1 MRTTSAPSP
10 ISWAI
15 STCRSTARP
24 SLWPWWSAAWKNT
37 SWRKSPACITVKPK
51 QIVEIGPFKIE
62 FIHVTHSIVSA
73 VALAITTPLGVIIH
87 TGDFKV
93 DPTPTDN
100 ELFDLHTL
108 ADYGKRGVLLLL
120 SDSTN
125 SDRPGYTES
134 ERAVRPRMEE
144 IFNRAER
151 RVVVSCFS
159 SSIHRIQLVL
169 DLAQECGR
177 RVAVIGR
184 SMVSVTEIAHSLGL
198 LDIPDGILLRP
209 QDAMGVAADKVTFL
223 ISGTQGE
230 PMSALS
236 RVAVDN
242 HKHVS
247 VEKGD
252 TVVLSSRII
261 PGNEKA
267 IFRMIDH
274 MARRGAD
281 VLYGSMNPPLH
292 VSGHA
297 SVEEMKLVLNL
308 VRPRYFMPIHGEFR
322 QLSKHARLAE
332 HLRFAGLEESFIME
346 SGEILEIDHHGA
358 RKAGKVPV
366 GHVCIDS
373 GSVDDV
379 VQDMVIRDR
388 RHLSEDG
395 IVLPIIAINRNSG
408 RMESLPE
415 IVSRGFNAGDG
426 VGVHRESPPVR
437 GQNSGRLESGGEDR
451 LGRHEGK
458 DPRGPEALHREGDVA
473 ASADHAGD
481 SGSIAA
487 RYLED
492 ASGFRGSA
500 ARLIVPADEAGI
512 AAALRE
518 ASAAGVPVTVAGGGT
533 GVTGGGVPLG
543 GWVLSV
549 EKLNRLEIHPGFAIA
564 GAGVPLRDL
573 QAAAQRTG
581 QFYPPDPTE
590 NSAFLGGTISTNA
603 SGSRS
608 FRFGATR
615 RWVKCLRVVL
625 ADGRRLDLR
634 RGDALDFD
642 PGTDSAARCH
652 QEHRRLP
659 LAAGDGLA

>member
-1 MRTTSAPSP
+1 MTDLKLQIIPLGGLGEFGMNMTAIRYADDIIVIDSGMMFPEAELLGVDLVMPDLTFLKENQPFVRALILTHGHEDHIGAVPYFLSEIGVPVYGTDFTLALVDRRLEEYDLEEEPRLIP
-10 ISWAI
+10 I
-15 STCRSTARP
+15 
-24 SLWPWWSAAWKNT
+24 
-37 SWRKSPACITVKPK
+37 KPK
-51 QIVEIGPFKIE
+51 QILDIGAFKIE
-62 FIHVTHSIVSA
+62 FIHVTHSIVSC
-73 VALAITTPLGVIIH
+73 VALAITTPLGVVIH

-125 SDRPGYTES
+125 ADRSGYTES

-169 DLAQECGR
+169 DLAQEFGR

-209 QDAMGVAADKVTFL
+209 QDAMGVPPDKVAFL

-230 PMSALS
+230 PMSALA

-242 HKHVS
+242 HKHIS
-247 VEKGD
+247 VERGD
-252 TVVLSSRII
+252 IVVLSARII
-261 PGNEKA
+261 PGNERA

-297 SVEEMKLVLNL
+297 SVEEQKLVLNL

-332 HLRFAGLEESFIME
+332 HLRFAGLEETFIME
-346 SGEILEIDHHGA
+346 SGDVLEIDHHGA
-358 RKAGKVPV
+358 RKGNRVPV
-366 GHVCIDS
+366 GRVCIDS

-379 VQDMVIRDR
+379 VQEVVIRDR

-395 IVLPIIAINRNSG
+395 IVLPIIAINRHTG
-408 RMESLPE
+408 RMENAPE
-415 IVSRGFNAGDG
+415 IVSRGFALAEDGSEFMRNARQIVAKTLEGSNQEEKTDWG
-426 VGVHRESPPVR
+426 VMKEKIRADLKRYIVKETSRRPLIMPVI
-437 GQNSGRLESGGEDR
+437 LE
-451 LGRHEGK
+451 
-458 DPRGPEALHREGDVA
+458 V
-473 ASADHAGD
+473 
-481 SGSIAA
+481 
-487 RYLED
+487 
-492 ASGFRGSA
+492 
-500 ARLIVPADEAGI
+500 
-512 AAALRE
+512 
-518 ASAAGVPVTVAGGGT
+518 
-533 GVTGGGVPLG
+533 
-543 GWVLSV
+543 
-549 EKLNRLEIHPGFAIA
+549 
-564 GAGVPLRDL
+564 
-573 QAAAQRTG
+573 
-581 QFYPPDPTE
+581 
-590 NSAFLGGTISTNA
+590 
-603 SGSRS
+603 
-608 FRFGATR
+608 
-615 RWVKCLRVVL
+615 
-625 ADGRRLDLR
+625 
-634 RGDALDFD
+634 
-642 PGTDSAARCH
+642 
-652 QEHRRLP
+652 
-659 LAAGDGLA
+659 

>member
-1 MRTTSAPSP
+1 LGEFGMNSMAIRYGDDIVVVDAGMMFPEAELLGVDIVTPDFAYLVEHKEKVRALLLTHGHEDHIGGIPFLLSALNVP
-10 ISWAI
+10 IYG
-15 STCRSTARP
+15 TAFTLALVERR
-24 SLWPWWSAAWKNT
+24 LDEHEMTKEATLN
-37 SWRKSPACITVKPK
+37 TVKPGDK
-51 QIVEIGPFKIE
+51 ITIGPFQIE
-62 FIHVTHSIVSA
+62 FIRVTHSIVSS

-125 SDRPGYTES
+125 ADRPGYTES

-144 IFNRAER
+144 IFNRAEN

-184 SMVSVTEIAHSLGL
+184 SMTSVTEIAHSLGL

-209 QDAMGVAADKVTFL
+209 QDAMDLPANKVAIL

-242 HKHVS
+242 HKHIS
-247 VEKGD
+247 VDAGD

-281 VLYGSMNPPLH
+281 VMYGSMNPPLH

-332 HLRFAGLEESFIME
+332 HLRFAGLEDTFVME
-346 SGEILEIDHHGA
+346 TGDVLEIDHHGA

-366 GHVCIDS
+366 GRVCIDS

-379 VQDMVIRDR
+379 VQEVVIRDR

-395 IVLPIIAINRNSG
+395 IVLPIIAINRHTG
-408 RMESLPE
+408 RIEGLPE
-415 IVSRGFNAGDG
+415 IVSRGFAAGAGDG
-426 VGVHRESPPVR
+426 SEFLLNARQVVGKT
-437 GQNSGRLESGGEDR
+437 LESSNQEEKTDWGVMKEKIR
-451 LGRHEGK
+451 
-458 DPRGPEALHREGDVA
+458 
-473 ASADHAGD
+473 ADLK
-481 SGSIAA
+481 
-487 RYLED
+487 RYIVKETQRRPLIMPVILE
-492 ASGFRGSA
+492 
-500 ARLIVPADEAGI
+500 L
-512 AAALRE
+512 
-518 ASAAGVPVTVAGGGT
+518 
-533 GVTGGGVPLG
+533 
-543 GWVLSV
+543 
-549 EKLNRLEIHPGFAIA
+549 
-564 GAGVPLRDL
+564 
-573 QAAAQRTG
+573 
-581 QFYPPDPTE
+581 
-590 NSAFLGGTISTNA
+590 
-603 SGSRS
+603 
-608 FRFGATR
+608 
-615 RWVKCLRVVL
+615 
-625 ADGRRLDLR
+625 
-634 RGDALDFD
+634 
-642 PGTDSAARCH
+642 
-652 QEHRRLP
+652 
-659 LAAGDGLA
+659 

>member
-1 MRTTSAPSP
+1 MIPLGGLGEFGMNMT
-10 ISWAI
+10 AI
-15 STCRSTARP
+15 RYGNDMIVVDSGMMFPEPELLGVDLVMPDITFIKENQEQVRALILTHGHEDHIGAVPYFLSDIDVPVYGTAFTLALVERRLEEHRLDKEP
-24 SLWPWWSAAWKNT
+24 RLIK
-37 SWRKSPACITVKPK
+37 IKPK
-51 QIVEIGPFKIE
+51 QIVEIGPFKVE

-144 IFNRAER
+144 VFNRAEK

-169 DLAQECGR
+169 DLAEEYGR
-177 RVAVIGR
+177 SVAVIGR

-198 LDIPDGILLRP
+198 LNIPDNILLRP
-209 QDAMGVAADKVTFL
+209 QDAMSIAPDKVAFL

-247 VEKGD
+247 VEPGD

-261 PGNEKA
+261 PGNEKG

-297 SVEEMKLVLNL
+297 SAEEMKLVLNL
-308 VRPRYFMPIHGEFR
+308 VRPRFFMPIHGEFR
-322 QLSKHARLAE
+322 QLTKHAKLAE
-332 HLRFAGLEESFIME
+332 HLRFAGLEESFVME
-346 SGEILEIDHHGA
+346 SGDVLEIDHKGA
-358 RKAGKVPV
+358 RKTAKVQV
-366 GHVCIDS
+366 GRVCIDS

-379 VQDMVIRDR
+379 VQEVVIRDR

-395 IVLPIIAINRNSG
+395 IVLPIIAINRHSG
-408 RMESLPE
+408 RIESLPE
-415 IVSRGFNAGDG
+415 IVSRGFA
-426 VGVHRESPPVR
+426 VAE
-437 GQNSGRLESGGEDR
+437 E
-451 LGRHEGK
+451 
-458 DPRGPEALHREGDVA
+458 GPEFMEKARQVVVKTLEGSNQEEKTDWGVMKEKIR
-473 ASADHAGD
+473 ADLK
-481 SGSIAA
+481 
-487 RYLED
+487 RYIQKETSRRPLIMPVILE
-492 ASGFRGSA
+492 
-500 ARLIVPADEAGI
+500 V
-512 AAALRE
+512 
-518 ASAAGVPVTVAGGGT
+518 
-533 GVTGGGVPLG
+533 
-543 GWVLSV
+543 
-549 EKLNRLEIHPGFAIA
+549 
-564 GAGVPLRDL
+564 
-573 QAAAQRTG
+573 
-581 QFYPPDPTE
+581 
-590 NSAFLGGTISTNA
+590 
-603 SGSRS
+603 
-608 FRFGATR
+608 
-615 RWVKCLRVVL
+615 
-625 ADGRRLDLR
+625 
-634 RGDALDFD
+634 
-642 PGTDSAARCH
+642 
-652 QEHRRLP
+652 
-659 LAAGDGLA
+659 